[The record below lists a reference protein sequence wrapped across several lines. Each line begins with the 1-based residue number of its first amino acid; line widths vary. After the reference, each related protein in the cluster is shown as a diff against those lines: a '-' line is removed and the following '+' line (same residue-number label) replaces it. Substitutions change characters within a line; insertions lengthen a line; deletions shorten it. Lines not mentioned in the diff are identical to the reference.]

1 MVQIVS
7 MHVLFVCTGNIC
19 RSPTA
24 EGVFRHQAAA
34 QGLKVTAASCG
45 THGYHIGAAP
55 DPRSIHHARL
65 RGYDLSALRASQ
77 LTPQHFAKGHLLLA
91 MDRGH
96 LSILTRLAPQGHGA
110 ELRLFLDTVTEL
122 KGQDVPDP
130 YYDGPEAFDHALD
143 LIERGVEALIADLL
157 QKRR

>member
-24 EGVFRHQAAA
+24 EGVFRHYATAH
-34 QGLKVTAASCG
+34 GLKITAASCG
-45 THGYHIGAAP
+45 THGYHIGSAP

-65 RGYDLSALRASQ
+65 RGYDISALRASK
-77 LTPQHFAKGHLLLA
+77 LTRKHFGKGHLLLA

-96 LSILTRLAPQGHGA
+96 LSTLNRLAPQGHGA
-110 ELRLFLDTVTEL
+110 ELRLFLDTVNEL
-122 KGQDVPDP
+122 KGRDVPDP
-130 YYDGPEAFDHALD
+130 YYEGPQAFDHALD
-143 LIERGVEALIADLL
+143 LIERGVEALIAELL
-157 QKRR
+157 RKKH

>member
-1 MVQIVS
+1 MVQVVS

-24 EGVFRHQAAA
+24 EGVFRQQAAVR
-34 QGLKVTAASCG
+34 GLNVTAASCG

-65 RGYDLSALRASQ
+65 RGYDISALRASQ
-77 LTPQHFAKGHLLLA
+77 LTGQDFGKGHLLLA

-96 LSILTRLAPQGHGA
+96 LSILNRLAPQGHEA
-110 ELRLFLDTVTEL
+110 ELRLFLDTAADL

-130 YYDGPEAFDHALD
+130 YYDGPKSFDHALD
-143 LIERGVEALIADLL
+143 LIERGVEALIAELL